1 MKILVHI
8 WALLGDGGAVHI
20 WARWLLINLLEIF
33 LPYSGW
39 EVMSLFKEFH
49 SKEVFMCCLSAT
61 FLALI
66 LKKGGVEDIRDFRPI
81 SVVGCHYSYRHIN
94 EKGVVNG

>member
-8 WALLGDGGAVHI
+8 WALLGEGGAVHI

-66 LKKGGVEDIRDFRPI
+66 LKKGGVEDIRDFRPNQC
-81 SVVGCHYSYRHIN
+81 SGLSL
-94 EKGVVNG
+94 